1 MVNEKKEMKGILW
14 DISREEWAK
23 FSLLYPKRQILSR
36 KKKKRCSSY
45 LDNTQIQSNTCS
57 LQQAGKY
64 HYSAIQVF
72 LILKDIAHEIGA

>member
-1 MVNEKKEMKGILW
+1 MKKRKWRVFFGTYPGKSELNSLFYTLK
-14 DISREEWAK
+14 DK
-23 FSLLYPKRQILSR
+23 FFQE
-36 KKKKRCSSY
+36 KKKRCSSY